1 MNSILYYRPNG
12 GANIGD
18 TNNGGA
24 NNGDVSNGHS
34 TKGCCTVY
42 KKVLKNGAQLS
53 PYDDAD
59 KSTKLSA
66 VETCC
71 FFTNYVIVFVLF
83 FCSFISVVYADS
95 VYNQDDC
102 WIHALNFVRIVLHL
116 SSQFCAIQICFIF
129 SKIVYNVPTKLNKLA
144 EQMDN
149 QA

>member
-42 KKVLKNGAQLS
+42 KKVFKNGALT